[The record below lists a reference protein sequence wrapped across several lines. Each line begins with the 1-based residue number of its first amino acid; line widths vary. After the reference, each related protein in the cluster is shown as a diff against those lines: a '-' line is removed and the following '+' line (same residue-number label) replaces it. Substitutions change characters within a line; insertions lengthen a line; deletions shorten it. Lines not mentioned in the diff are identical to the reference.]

1 MTFVHQDPDFPDL
14 LRIVAEAQQIA
25 AALVE
30 KDYWVTH
37 CLWALQEVGLEIW
50 FKGGTSLSKGFGL
63 IQRFS
68 EDLDLKLEG
77 GTRALPAVGNW
88 KSKERG
94 PMAER
99 RAFFEA
105 IAALPLVDLEL
116 RLDEA
121 SLGERCT
128 SAGIEARY
136 AGHHLVQLPG
146 ALRPFVLLE
155 IGDARVRPFV
165 ARPIRSWVHDHLVT
179 HGMAGEFT
187 QNQPKSLRCIHPTV
201 TLLEKLDGISR
212 RFHAG
217 THPSQFVRHI
227 EDAARIIQAEKVL
240 PPLEASVR
248 ELAQE
253 MHAQHQI
260 RHLPK
265 HDDAAFQPLATPAWG
280 PVRLANEAI
289 SPMFWGQRIP
299 LEEAAQIIR
308 AWVAKTF

>member
-1 MTFVHQDPDFPDL
+1 M
-14 LRIVAEAQQIA
+14 AEAQQIA

-37 CLWALQEVGLEIW
+37 CLWALQEVGVEIW

-105 IAALPLVDLEL
+105 IAALPLVDMEL

-121 SLGERCT
+121 SLGERVT
-128 SAGIEARY
+128 SAGIESRY
-136 AGHHLVQLPG
+136 AGHHLTQLPG

-165 ARPIRSWVHDHLVT
+165 ARPISSWVHDHLIT
-179 HGMAGEFT
+179 QGMDGEFA
-187 QNQPKSLRCIHPTV
+187 QNRPTSLRCIHPTV
-201 TLLEKLDGISR
+201 KLLEKLDAISG

-217 THPSQFVRHI
+217 RHPSQFVRHI
-227 EDAARIIQAEKVL
+227 EDAAHIIKAETVL
-240 PPLEASVR
+240 PHLELSVR

-260 RHLPK
+260 RHLPRPG
-265 HDDAAFQPLATPAWG
+265 DAAFQPLATAVWD
-280 PVRLANEAI
+280 PVRLANESI

-299 LEEAAQIIR
+299 LEEAAAMIR
-308 AWVAKTF
+308 AWIAKTF